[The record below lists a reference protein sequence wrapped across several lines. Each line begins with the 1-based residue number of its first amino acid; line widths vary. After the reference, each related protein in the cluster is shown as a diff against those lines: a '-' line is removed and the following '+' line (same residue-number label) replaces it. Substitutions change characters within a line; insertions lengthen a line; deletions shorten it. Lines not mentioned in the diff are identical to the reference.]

1 MVESFR
7 ALLVGVPA
15 AEDLDRYFE
24 LSYVVLVDVPAGRWE
39 AADAAKR
46 RPMWWTGEMLWY
58 ELRGGMSL
66 RRGELGA
73 AARPLAELRMR
84 ALESG
89 EPQRLL
95 PMASVVL
102 PYAFVTNDRVTLVE
116 VVDRV
121 LSLTDRAWGQL
132 PVTAIARALAA
143 AGETELL
150 ERVSD
155 VFTAQRASADAPR
168 IAIAATAASGLV
180 ALAAGRASDAVEQ
193 LGVAAEW
200 ERRLGWPYRAACL
213 DLDLALALTAAGAE
227 RDASA
232 ARDRAS
238 AVLAPLGC
246 VHAY

>member
-1 MVESFR
+1 
-7 ALLVGVPA
+7 
-15 AEDLDRYFE
+15 
-24 LSYVVLVDVPAGRWE
+24 
-39 AADAAKR
+39 
-46 RPMWWTGEMLWY
+46 
-58 ELRGGMSL
+58 
-66 RRGELGA
+66 
-73 AARPLAELRMR
+73 
-84 ALESG
+84 
-89 EPQRLL
+89 
-95 PMASVVL
+95 MASVVL

-232 ARDRAS
+232 ARDRAR